1 MKVRFAQERDI
12 EDIIAMG
19 RHNVEQTLPGQPY
32 EPERVA
38 TLFSEYLETGNP
50 TFFVCEKAEA
60 VIGFLLVGF
69 GDYDYR
75 SGFFTIQKVLY
86 VKPENRGTRA
96 AVLLTK
102 HLVDWSREL
111 GASEIIGGND
121 NDFQSD
127 RTSKF
132 LERFGFRKVGYAMSK
147 NLESEHGRQERI

>member
-1 MKVRFAQERDI
+1 MKVRFAQPDDYEEI
-12 EDIIAMG
+12 LAMG
-19 RHNVEQTLPGQPY
+19 RHNCEQTMPGSPY

-38 TLFSEYLETGNP
+38 RIYQDYLEGGNP
-50 TFFVCEKAEA
+50 SFFVVEKDGK
-60 VIGFLLVGF
+60 ILGFLVVGF

-96 AVLLTK
+96 AVLLMK

-132 LERFGFRKVGYAMSK
+132 LEHFGFEKVGYAMSMK
-147 NLESEHGRQERI
+147 LESEHGR

>member
-1 MKVRFAQERDI
+1 MRVRFAQEHDYEEI
-12 EDIIAMG
+12 LAMG
-19 RHNVEQTLPGQPY
+19 RHNCEQTMPGSPY

-38 TLFSEYLETGNP
+38 RIYQDYLEGGNP
-50 TFFVCEKAEA
+50 SFFVVEKAEK
-60 VIGFLLVGF
+60 ILGFLLVGF

-96 AVLLTK
+96 AVLLMK

-121 NDFQSD
+121 NDFKSD

-132 LERFGFRKVGYAMSK
+132 LEHFGFRKVGYAMTMK
-147 NLESEHGRQERI
+147 LESEHGR

>member
-19 RHNVEQTLPGQPY
+19 RHNCEQTMAGSPY

-38 TLFSEYLETGNP
+38 KVFAEYLETGNP
-50 TFFVCEKAEA
+50 SFFVCEKKDT
-60 VIGFLLVGF
+60 VVGFLLVGF

-111 GASEIIGGND
+111 GATEIIGGND

-132 LERFGFRKVGYAMSK
+132 LERFGFRKVGYAMSM
-147 NLESEHGRQERI
+147 NLESEHGR

>member
-1 MKVRFAQERDI
+1 MKVRFAQERDL

-19 RHNVEQTLPGQPY
+19 RHNCEQTLPGTPY

-38 TLFSEYLETGNP
+38 KVFQNYLDTGNP
-50 TFFVCEKAEA
+50 TFFVCEKEDAL
-60 VIGFLLVGF
+60 VGFLLVAF

-86 VKPENRGTRA
+86 VKPENRGSRA
-96 AVLLTK
+96 SSLLMK

-111 GASEIIGGND
+111 GATEIIGGND

-127 RTSKF
+127 RTAKF
-132 LERFGFRKVGYAMSK
+132 LTRFGFKKVGYAMSK
-147 NLESEHGRQERI
+147 NLESEDGR

>member
-1 MKVRFAQERDI
+1 MNVRFAQERDFR
-12 EDIIAMG
+12 DILDMG
-19 RHNVEQTLPGQPY
+19 RHNCEQTLPGSPY

-38 TLFSEYLETGNP
+38 KTFQTYLDTGNP
-50 TFFVCEKAEA
+50 SFFVVEKDEKG
-60 VIGFLLVGF
+60 VGFLLVGF

-96 AVLLTK
+96 AALLMK
-102 HLVDWSREL
+102 HLVNWSREL
-111 GASEIIGGND
+111 GATEIIGGND

-132 LERFGFRKVGYAMSK
+132 LERFGFRKVGYAMSM
-147 NLESEHGRQERI
+147 NLESDNGR